1 MQVCLTTDKTKHN
14 SMDNGRGK
22 ICLASASPRRQLLL
36 QQVGIDYEV
45 MVPDINETPLA
56 GEMPAAFVTRV
67 SREKAEQVY
76 QLRQQRGMPELPT
89 LGADTAVVLNNRI
102 LGKPEDRAHGMT
114 MLADLSGQTHAV
126 LTAVTIMYAGQA
138 NSLVQKSE
146 VSFAP
151 LSEIQIEAYWETGE
165 AADKAGAYGIQGAA
179 AAFISRIEGSYSGVM
194 GLPLY
199 ETCQLLDQLL
209 VQDQC

>member
-1 MQVCLTTDKTKHN
+1 MPHVD
-14 SMDNGRGK
+14 
-22 ICLASASPRRQLLL
+22 
-36 QQVGIDYEV
+36 
-45 MVPDINETPLA
+45 ETPLVD
-56 GEMPAAFVTRV
+56 EVPADFVTRV

-76 QLRQQRGMPELPT
+76 LLRQQQQMAELPV

-102 LGKPEDRAHGMT
+102 LGKPQDRVSGIS
-114 MLADLSGQTHAV
+114 MLADLSGRTHVV
-126 LTAVTIMYAGQA
+126 LTAVTIIYSGQTK
-138 NSLVQKSE
+138 SLVQKSE

-151 LSEIQIEAYWETGE
+151 LSEKQIDAYWDTGE

-199 ETCQLLDQLL
+199 ETCQLLDQLEA
-209 VQDQC
+209 